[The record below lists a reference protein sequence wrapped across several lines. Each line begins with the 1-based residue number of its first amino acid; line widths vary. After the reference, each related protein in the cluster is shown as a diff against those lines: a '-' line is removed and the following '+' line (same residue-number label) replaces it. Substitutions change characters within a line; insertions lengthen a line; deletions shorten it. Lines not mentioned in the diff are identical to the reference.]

1 MIPQETQT
9 CVWTMPTTQG
19 ILEQPSRFP
28 TPDRRA
34 DFFRSPEPRNQ
45 SMSAIESFDVRIHS
59 PNKDDRPLVVQ
70 LFGAA
75 DMVAVPRLEKEFAAV
90 AARKPAAVV
99 LDLTGLHYIS
109 SIAIGQIVALWEAL
123 RAHNGTVV
131 ITNPIHDVRA
141 ALDRVNLGVV
151 VPVVHGSAAA
161 YSSPALA

>member
-1 MIPQETQT
+1 MIPPETET

-19 ILEQPSRFP
+19 ILVQPSRFS
-28 TPDRRA
+28 TPDRDGR
-34 DFFRSPEPRNQ
+34 FFRPIEHRNP
-45 SMSAIESFDVRIHS
+45 SMSSLEAFDVRVHS

-75 DMVAVPRLEKEFAAV
+75 DMVAVPRLEKEFAGV
-90 AARKPAAVV
+90 AARKPSAVV

-161 YSSPALA
+161 YSAPAMA

>member
-1 MIPQETQT
+1 MAA
-9 CVWTMPTTQG
+9 
-19 ILEQPSRFP
+19 L
-28 TPDRRA
+28 D
-34 DFFRSPEPRNQ
+34 
-45 SMSAIESFDVRIHS
+45 SFDVRIHS
-59 PNKDDRPLVVQ
+59 PNQDDRPLVVQ

-75 DMVAVPRLEKEFAAV
+75 DMLAMARLEKEFAGV
-90 AARKPAAVV
+90 VSRKPAAVV

-109 SIAIGQIVALWEAL
+109 SIAIGQIIALWEAL

-161 YSSPALA
+161 YSSPALT